1 MNKPLLNMLNKI
13 SKTHALIIIL
23 GLLTAVVIF
32 HALIIIGIIPYE
44 IVWAGKLKSVSEMYV
59 FEIVSIIVNMLLL
72 IVLLLKGNFLKHT
85 INEKII
91 NGILWVFV
99 LVFGLNTIGNLFAK
113 SLFEKAVFTPLTL
126 ILALLIWIILRK
138 DKTNK
143 PLE

>member
-1 MNKPLLNMLNKI
+1 
-13 SKTHALIIIL
+13 
-23 GLLTAVVIF
+23 VVIF